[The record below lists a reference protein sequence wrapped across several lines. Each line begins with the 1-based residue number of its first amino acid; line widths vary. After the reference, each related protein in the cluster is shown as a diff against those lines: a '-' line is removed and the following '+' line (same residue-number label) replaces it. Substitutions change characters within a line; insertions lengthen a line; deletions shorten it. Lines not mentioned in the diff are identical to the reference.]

1 MKKNVFLKR
10 RYVYFLFPIIGTLPI
25 IRYGIFN
32 FPEIQF
38 VIHYFRIAMII
49 FGVLFWSLYDGGS
62 KRLLYYLILSF
73 IVLGFEYRAMAT
85 VSILI

>member
-1 MKKNVFLKR
+1 MKKNVFLKK
-10 RYVYFLFPIIGTLPI
+10 YLYFLFPIIGTLPI
-25 IRYGIFN
+25 IRYVIYN
-32 FPEIQF
+32 FPKIQF
-38 VIHYFRIAMII
+38 AIHFFRYAMII
-49 FGVLFWSLYDGGS
+49 FGVLFWSLYDGGN